1 MTIQKFNCNFEKLE
15 SDILR
20 KWKDIPPA
28 IVSDCMNRSNAM
40 ASRISPI
47 APGMRLAGQARTVT
61 SMAGDNA
68 AGHMAIGFLEE
79 GEILVIDARAY
90 LDTAVWGGIMT
101 RAAIKQKIGGVV
113 IDGAVRDAAE
123 IRELGF
129 STFAAAIVPKGPV
142 KGSGSVIDGV
152 ISCGGCPVAPGDLI
166 IGDDDGVAVVP
177 LKRQAE
183 LLEASILKMKSE
195 VTINA
200 ETAKGNLPYERF
212 NLKVEII
219 D

>member
-1 MTIQKFNCNFEKLE
+1 MAIQKFNSNFEKLN

-28 IVSDCMNRSNAM
+28 VVSDCMNRSNVM
-40 ASRISPI
+40 TSRISPI
-47 APGMRLAGQARTVT
+47 APGMRLLGQARTVT

-79 GEILVIDARAY
+79 SEILVIDARAY

-123 IRELGF
+123 IRRLGF
-129 STFAAAIVPKGPV
+129 PTFAAAIVPKGPV
-142 KGSGSVIDGV
+142 KGSGGVIDGV
-152 ISCGGCPVAPGDLI
+152 ISCGGCPVVPGDLI

-183 LLEASILKMKSE
+183 LLEASILKIKSE
-195 VTINA
+195 DAINA
-200 ETAKGNLPYERF
+200 ESAKGNLPYER
-212 NLKVEII
+212 LGLEVELM